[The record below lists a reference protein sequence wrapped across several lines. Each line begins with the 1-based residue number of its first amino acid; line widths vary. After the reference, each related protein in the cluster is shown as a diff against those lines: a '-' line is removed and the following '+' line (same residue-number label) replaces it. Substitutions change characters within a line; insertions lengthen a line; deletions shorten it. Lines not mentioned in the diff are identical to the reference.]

1 MKILKV
7 GPTTPGELS
16 RFAFFLAGLLALN
29 SILSFANGYN
39 WPVYALGAVLS
50 LILGVL
56 AKRRQRIPGASLD
69 QADNWTEG

>member
-1 MKILKV
+1 MKILKA
-7 GPTTPGELS
+7 GPSTPGELS

-50 LILGVL
+50 LILGVF
-56 AKRRQRIPGASLD
+56 AKRRHKEKGQP
-69 QADNWTEG
+69 